1 MVAQLTHIN
10 FYAVRGGERPAGSS
24 PACNLAHF
32 EVPRTVSFFGGHP
45 AEAERIARGPLC
57 PECRAR
63 MRWIPGSAYIESRYE
78 CDCGFADTLGEFGG
92 PGAA

>member
-24 PACNLAHF
+24 PARNLAHF

-45 AEAERIARGPLC
+45 AEAERIARGPRC
-57 PECRAR
+57 PDCARR
-63 MRWIPGSAYIESRYE
+63 MRWIPGNAHIESRYE
-78 CDCGFADTLGEFGG
+78 CDCGFADTLGEFDG